1 MPTQAVRAAA
11 ASTVNQR
18 LCCFAELMAYFGR
31 VGEPGDP
38 AVANALLRAWIA
50 QRKGKTMRGD
60 GQTAGQWPET
70 RPAKKLPGQ
79 NRRLPHDNVMG
90 NRVQ

>member
-70 RPAKKLPGQ
+70 RLREGLCRGGRALSFAHVDPRP
-79 NRRLPHDNVMG
+79 
-90 NRVQ
+90 